1 MKLKYI
7 IPSVAIAAAGLG
19 FSGCTDDFE
28 EINTNPHKV
37 YDVELN
43 DVFAGTVQRTAN
55 NWAEIDRKSVV

>member
-37 YDVELN
+37 YALSSTMCLPEPC
-43 DVFAGTVQRTAN
+43 
-55 NWAEIDRKSVV
+55 SVPPTTGPR